1 MLRTLHVLTSV
12 ILRTTLQ
19 KVYLLSSSYKWT
31 DWCAKKSN
39 QYLGSHSK
47 YWGPGLKLEQCG
59 SGVHAHGLGAIQ
71 LYSAHGPYFPV
82 LVNLVLICLQRS
94 LKMLGSTQSTLIRFC
109 LFFGFCLF
117 VYASERYLLWS
128 CWFLIA
134 LLAGSG
140 SICLFYWLIYS
151 SSAASSSSATFQHS
165 CPSHTWCPAALYSA
179 LPMLFLLLFLA
190 VYIWGLCF
198 LILTLK

>member
-12 ILRTTLQ
+12 ILRTTLK
-19 KVYLLSSSYKWT
+19 KVYLLSSFYKWT
-31 DWCAKKSN
+31 DWCAKKLN

-71 LYSAHGPYFPV
+71 LYTAHGPYFPV

-134 LLAGSG
+134 LLYFELLGV
-140 SICLFYWLIYS
+140 
-151 SSAASSSSATFQHS
+151 
-165 CPSHTWCPAALYSA
+165 ALYAYFINSFILHLQLQVHLQPSNTPVLA
-179 LPMLFLLLFLA
+179 TPDVLQHFTLLCPCSSFFSSWPSISGDY
-190 VYIWGLCF
+190 VSSF
-198 LILTLK
+198 